1 MRILKLK
8 CLEIIVNIQK
18 IKGFN
23 EKLLEFYWYC
33 LTFDIEGSD
42 ICLTGIFKKLNEIN
56 QRWLL
61 EKLIEILKKDDHS
74 FIKNLKEIKLKVRAI
89 FIIYST
95 NNHTHDHTHTHTHTR
110 THTLSHTHNHT
121 RIVVS

>member
-8 CLEIIVNIQK
+8 CLEIIVNSQK

-23 EKLLEFYWYC
+23 EKLLDLYWYC

-42 ICLTGIFKKLNEIN
+42 ICLTGIFMKLNEIN

-61 EKLIEILKKDDHS
+61 GKLVEILKKDDHS
-74 FIKNLKEIKLKVRAI
+74 ILKYLTEIKLKVRAI
-89 FIIYST
+89 FIIDSA
-95 NNHTHDHTHTHTHTR
+95 NN
-110 THTLSHTHNHT
+110 TL
-121 RIVVS
+121 